1 MQKFKETRDS
11 KYMYQNELVKA
22 CFQQDMADKEY
33 KDLSLR
39 TGSDK
44 VLCSKHLILLKIEI
58 MTDIHVKLLRWFTI
72 FFYKKS
78 SGGAARSPNKYCY

>member
-22 CFQQDMADKEY
+22 CYQHDMAYKDF

-44 VLCSKHLILLKIEI
+44 VLCNKRLILLKIQI

>member
-22 CFQQDMADKEY
+22 CYQHDMAYKDF

-39 TGSDK
+39 TGSDN
-44 VLCSKHLILLKIEI
+44 VLCNKHLILLKIQI
-58 MTDIHVKLLRWFTI
+58 MTYIHVKLLRWFTI

>member
-1 MQKFKETRDS
+1 
-11 KYMYQNELVKA
+11 MYQNELVKA
-22 CFQQDMADKEY
+22 CFQHDMTYKDF

-44 VLCSKHLILLKIEI
+44 VLCNKHLILLKIQI
-58 MTDIHVKLLRWFTI
+58 MTDINVKLLRWFTI

-78 SGGAARSPNKYCY
+78 SGDAARSPNKYSY

>member
-22 CFQQDMADKEY
+22 CYQHDMAYKDF

-44 VLCSKHLILLKIEI
+44 VLCNKHLILLKIQI